1 MNFKEFIKKYK
12 HAATLLYVLIY
23 IPWFMYLEKH
33 VVRSYHIIHMSIDD
47 KIPFIEFFIVPYL
60 LWFAYVAIT
69 LTFFFFAD
77 VKSYNKMCI
86 FLFSGM
92 TIFLIVSTI
101 YPNGHQLR
109 PIVFAR
115 ENIFT
120 DLVRGLYSAD
130 TPTNLFPSI
139 HVFNSIGTHLAIA
152 KSEKLKDKKWICKGS
167 FVLMTLIIMSTIF
180 LKQHSVFDVLTAF
193 VMAVVFYS
201 LVYRNDW
208 EFSGNKQQEYQ
219 RTVLT
224 K

>member
-12 HAATLLYVLIY
+12 HAAALLYALIY
-23 IPWFMYLEKH
+23 IPWFMYLERH
-33 VVRSYHIIHMSIDD
+33 VVSSYHIIHMNIDD
-47 KIPFIEFFIVPYL
+47 KIPFIEFFIIPYL

-69 LTFFFFAD
+69 LMFFFFAD

-92 TIFLIVSTI
+92 TIFLMVSTI

-109 PIVFAR
+109 PVLFER
-115 ENIFT
+115 ENVFT
-120 DLVRGLYSAD
+120 NMVRTLYSAD

-139 HVFNSIGTHLAIA
+139 HVFNSIGTHLAII
-152 KSEKLKDKKWICKGS
+152 KSEKLRNKKLICKGS
-167 FVLMTLIIMSTIF
+167 FAIMTLIIMSTIF
-180 LKQHSVFDVLTAF
+180 LKQHSVFDVITAF
-193 VMAVVFYS
+193 VMAAVFYS

-208 EFSGNKQQEYQ
+208 ELSSNKQQDYQ

>member
-12 HAATLLYVLIY
+12 HAAILLYALIY

-33 VVRSYHIIHMSIDD
+33 VVRSYHIIHMNIDD
-47 KIPFIEFFIVPYL
+47 KIPFIEFFIIPYL
-60 LWFAYVAIT
+60 LWFGYVAIT
-69 LTFFFFAD
+69 LVYFFFAD

-120 DLVRGLYSAD
+120 DMVRGLYSAD

-139 HVFNSIGTHLAIA
+139 HVFNSIGTHLAIT
-152 KSEKLKDKKWICKGS
+152 KSEKLKDKKLLCKGS

-193 VMAVVFYS
+193 VMAIVFYS

-208 EFSGNKQQEYQ
+208 ELSSNKQQEYQ